1 MTTQTGDDTRWLAG
15 HEGLHLFFFFLYIKD
30 FFLKKEENKKKKNP
44 FKKDRGE
51 RERERDYGFLEMR
64 RVLEVA

>member
-1 MTTQTGDDTRWLAG
+1 MIPGGWRGTKACTF
-15 HEGLHLFFFFLYIKD
+15 FFFFLYIKD